1 VSDALSWLSI
11 RELSV
16 LLRRGAISPVELTQH
31 CLARLEGVGRGLNA
45 VVTIT
50 ADTAL
55 REARLAEGEIAAGLD
70 RGPLH
75 GIPYGLK
82 DVVAAT
88 GAPTTWG
95 AAPFREQHFERE
107 ATIVGRLRGAGAILC
122 AKLAT
127 IEIAGGMGYDH
138 PAACLTGATLNPWDM
153 TRWASGSSSGP
164 GAAVAAGALPF
175 AIGSDTSGSILFP
188 AAFTGVAGLRATY
201 GRVSR
206 AGVMALAW
214 TLDRLGPMCRT
225 ADDCGLVLEAIAGH
239 DRADPST
246 LRRSYA
252 YSGRTPRRRGFRFG
266 VIGGADEGIEPE
278 IAANFRA
285 SLDIL
290 ARIGTIETVQLPEFP
305 YGEMVRTIVAA
316 EAYSAFEDF
325 IAAGRTAELTAEKAR
340 LFRLASA
347 LVPAH
352 DYIRAQRIRR
362 IAAHAFEELA
372 GHYDGLVAPSLGVV
386 AIPADE
392 AFEPNLPA
400 ASPRPLNHA
409 GVLAGSPTI
418 SVMNGLGAGGLPSGL
433 QFAGASLAEN
443 AIIDAA
449 AAFEAEAGLA
459 SLRPTFK
466 NAPPGWRETA
476 SATEGA
482 RA

>member
-1 VSDALSWLSI
+1 MSDAFSRLSI
-11 RELSV
+11 RELSG
-16 LLRRGAISPVELTQH
+16 LLRRREISPVELTEL

-55 REARLAEGEIAAGLD
+55 REARLAEEELAGGLS

-82 DVVAAT
+82 DIIAAT

-95 AAPFREQHFERE
+95 AIPFREQSFERE
-107 ATIVGRLRGAGAILC
+107 APIVGRLRAAGAILC

-175 AIGSDTSGSILFP
+175 AIGSDTSGSILYP
-188 AAFTGVAGLRATY
+188 AAFTGVACLRATY

-239 DRADPST
+239 DPADPSS

-252 YSGRTPRRRGFRFG
+252 YSGRTPRQRGFRFA
-266 VIGGADEGIEPE
+266 VIEGADEGAEPE
-278 IAANFRA
+278 IARSFRA
-285 SLDIL
+285 SLDIV
-290 ARIGTIETVQLPEFP
+290 ARSGTIETVPLPVFP

-325 IAAGRTAELTAEKAR
+325 IAAGRIVELTAEKAR
-340 LFRLASA
+340 VFRLASA
-347 LVPAH
+347 LLPAH
-352 DYIRAQRIRR
+352 HYLRAQRIRR
-362 IAAHAFEELA
+362 IAANAFGELA
-372 GHYDGLVAPSLGVV
+372 GRYDALLAPSLGIV

-392 AFEPNLPA
+392 TIEPNLPA
-400 ASPRPLNHA
+400 ASPRPLHHA

-418 SVMNGLGAGGLPSGL
+418 SVMNGLCAGGLPGGL
-433 QFAGASLAEN
+433 QFASASLAEN
-443 AIIDAA
+443 AVIDAA
-449 AAFEAEAGLA
+449 AAFEAEAGFA
-459 SLRPTFK
+459 SLRPIFK
-466 NAPPGWRETA
+466 NAPPGWREAGTA
-476 SATEGA
+476 AADA